1 MSSRASKVLA
11 ASAAL
16 FLLASPA
23 LAAPPAGAGDKGR
36 HDDIRKLLKLTG
48 AGQLG
53 VQTAQQM
60 MVSLRPLIPSAPD
73 SFWRDFGA
81 RLNPDELVEM
91 VVPIYAKHLSAQDVK
106 DLIAFYES
114 PAGKHLTAAQ
124 PLILQESMAA
134 GQMWG
139 QKIAEQL
146 VQAAKAKG
154 FEVKNL

>member
-1 MSSRASKVLA
+1 MTRAPKVLA

-16 FLLASPA
+16 FLLGSPA
-23 LAAPPAGAGDKGR
+23 LAAPPAAGGDKGR
-36 HDDIRKLLKLTG
+36 HAEIRKLLKLTG

-73 SFWRDFGA
+73 SFWKEFGA
-81 RLNPDELVEM
+81 RLDPDELVEM
-91 VVPIYAKHLSAQDVK
+91 VVPIYAKHLSPQDVK

-124 PLILQESMAA
+124 PHILQESMMA
-134 GQMWG
+134 GQQWG
-139 QKIAEQL
+139 QKIAQDL
-146 VQAAKAKG
+146 VQAAKARG

>member
-23 LAAPPAGAGDKGR
+23 LAAPAGGTDKAR
-36 HDDIRKLLKLTG
+36 HDDIRKLPTLTG
-48 AGQLG
+48 ASQLG
-53 VQTAQQM
+53 GQTAQQM
-60 MVSLRPLIPSAPD
+60 MVALRPLIPSAPE
-73 SFWRDFGA
+73 SFWKEFGA

-91 VVPIYAKHLSAQDVK
+91 VVPIYAKHLSPQDVK

-134 GQMWG
+134 GQAWG
-139 QKIAEQL
+139 QKIAQEL

>member
-1 MSSRASKVLA
+1 MPSRVSKVLA
-11 ASAAL
+11 ASIAAV
-16 FLLASPA
+16 LLAVPA
-23 LAAPPAGAGDKGR
+23 LAAAPDKPR
-36 HDDIRKLLKLTG
+36 HDDIRKLLVLTG

-60 MVSLRPLIPSAPD
+60 MVSLRPLIPKAPE
-73 SFWRDFGA
+73 SFWREFAA
-81 RLNPDELVEM
+81 RLDPDELVEM

-106 DLIAFYES
+106 DLIAFYQS

-134 GQMWG
+134 GQAWG
-139 QKIAEQL
+139 QKIAQDL
-146 VQAAKAKG
+146 VRTAKAQG